1 MPHVTG
7 ILETALYVDDLDR
20 AADFYA
26 RIFGFAVMNR
36 DERFCAFNVAPG
48 NVLLLFRRGGTL
60 SAVETGYGAIPP
72 HDGSGPLH
80 MAFAVP
86 PNELAIW
93 QSKLAEAGVPIEST
107 VHWRR
112 GSVSLYFRD
121 PDGHLIELAT
131 PGLWDNY

>member
-1 MPHVTG
+1 MPHVAG

-20 AADFYA
+20 AADFYI

-72 HDGSGPLH
+72 HDGVGPLH

-86 PNELAIW
+86 AEELASW
-93 QSKLAEAGVPIEST
+93 QGKLMEAGVPIEST
-107 VHWRR
+107 VRWPR

-121 PDGHLIELAT
+121 PEGNLIELAT
-131 PGLWDNY
+131 PGLWGNY